1 MNAMLVAIFA
11 AVGLGIV
18 VPNINGRLA
27 RLALVIPVLLTV
39 AYLVRPQYMT

>member
-11 AVGLGIV
+11 AVGLGIL

-27 RLALVIPVLLTV
+27 KLAFVLPILLTL